1 VVYNAESGVASFTL
15 NDGGEDQLP
24 TTQVRWRP
32 ETSLSRTTNVLVS
45 VGADGRIV
53 QWHVPS
59 GKCLSE
65 ISEDNQLFCV
75 DYAADGSWFATAGKR
90 REVRVYDESTKQ
102 VREVLTGGDP
112 EVASGHAGRIFS
124 LKLHP
129 ELRHVLVTGGW
140 DSTLQVWDTRLGHA
154 VRAIPG
160 PHVCGDAVDISGDGH
175 TILTGSWR
183 AEEQLQLWDFRTSRL
198 LSSPPWRPQADSG
211 ELAQPCM
218 VYAAQFSKGPES
230 ESVAAGGSGSCE
242 AQLFDRDNGK
252 VCGCVTGLTAACYS
266 VDFSHGGSMLAV
278 GGGGGCVRV
287 VDIYA
292 A

>member
-1 VVYNAESGVASFTL
+1 MAWTPPF
-15 NDGGEDQLP
+15 
-24 TTQVRWRP
+24 
-32 ETSLSRTTNVLVS
+32 
-45 VGADGRIV
+45 
-53 QWHVPS
+53 
-59 GKCLSE
+59 
-65 ISEDNQLFCV
+65 
-75 DYAADGSWFATAGKR
+75 
-90 REVRVYDESTKQ
+90 
-102 VREVLTGGDP
+102 
-112 EVASGHAGRIFS
+112 
-124 LKLHP
+124 
-129 ELRHVLVTGGW
+129 GGW
-140 DSTLQVWDTRLGHA
+140 S
-154 VRAIPG
+154 
-160 PHVCGDAVDISGDGH
+160 
-175 TILTGSWR
+175 
-183 AEEQLQLWDFRTSRL
+183 EQLQLWDFRTSRL

-266 VDFSHGGSMLAV
+266 VDFSHGGSIARGRLGGPRGRGAFQAQPADRGPVLAV